1 MQTPKRPIGLFGGAF
16 DPPHLGHRYILDR
29 AAKRFGISEWIIM
42 PTGQAVHRDVSQTPS
57 EHRFK
62 MCQLAFAH
70 SEGLE
75 VQVSDFEIQRSQ
87 PSYTTDTLSAMQS
100 LFPNR
105 EWFVLIGQDQW
116 DHFQSW
122 KNWRGLL
129 NHAHFIVARRNPD
142 SSIDLAENHAN
153 SELFLL
159 HPNKIHELLIEP
171 HGSSSTQLRAELKQN
186 NRQNTNH
193 PWLDPSVQGYIT
205 QHHLYAGKT

>member
-1 MQTPKRPIGLFGGAF
+1 MQTPKEPIGLFGGAF
-16 DPPHLGHRYILDR
+16 DPPHLGHRYILDT

-42 PTGQAVHRDVSQTPS
+42 PTGQAVHREASQTS
-57 EHRFK
+57 AEHRLM
-62 MCQLAFAH
+62 MCQLAFAR
-70 SEGLE
+70 SKDLK
-75 VQVSDFEIQRSQ
+75 VQVSDFEIKQTQ
-87 PSYTTDTLSAMQS
+87 PSYTTSTLSAMQR

-122 KNWRGLL
+122 KNWQGLL
-129 NHAHFIVARRNPD
+129 NLAHFIVARRNPD

-153 SELFLL
+153 SQLFLL